1 MIRKSFNE
9 ELKKIGSLS
18 ESEMSILDHKFKN
31 LDEILNSWTVSK
43 DVKLKVLSELM
54 KNQR

>member
-31 LDEILNSWTVSK
+31 LDEILNSWTVGK
-43 DVKLKVLSELM
+43 DVKLKVLATLM
-54 KNQR
+54 N